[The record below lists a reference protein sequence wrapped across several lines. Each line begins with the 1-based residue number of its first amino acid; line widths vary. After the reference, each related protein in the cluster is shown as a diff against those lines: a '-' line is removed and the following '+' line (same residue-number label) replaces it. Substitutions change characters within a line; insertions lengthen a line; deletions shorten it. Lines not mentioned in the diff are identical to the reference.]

1 MNRRTYLTLLLLA
14 ALFLGNTAL
23 YAAAS
28 QKSNV
33 VCFVRFAD
41 ETDEEMF
48 DQHDFAHY
56 QTLFNGSEAG
66 ANTVYNYFRQASYGQ
81 LQWTS
86 VFFPQQS
93 GTQIVSYKATH
104 ARGYYED
111 KSSINP
117 NGYDAEDPTAM
128 AARERAL
135 VKEIIAYLNETVP
148 ADAVIDADSDGLVDN
163 LTIILSGPSAIS
175 ARHLLWPKRT
185 DLVSASGEFQIAGK
199 RVVGYILTFDRSNGF
214 DMMRNIPIN
223 TGVLCHEMSHSLG
236 TYDLYHVSDKL
247 NPVGVWDLMSD
258 NQETAQN
265 MTVYTKWR
273 YCKWVDE
280 IPEISKAGTYT
291 LNPVSHPTADHIAY
305 KIKPIGSEEYFV
317 LEYRKK
323 EGFDQNLPGEGLLV
337 YRINP
342 KFSGGNVG
350 YNGTTRLD
358 EQYIF
363 RPGGTTTADGDLS
376 KAVFS
381 QESGRTAF
389 GGLAAEK
396 PFYSDGTEASFAIA
410 NVSACGETLTFDLL
424 DMGPQIVLSAESLT
438 LNGQEHATAILKVSS
453 NTDWILHFE
462 SNWLGGLPET
472 QEGNTLTMTIVA
484 ESANTTGA
492 PRQATLRFVS
502 QTDPNV
508 VKTLVVTQEP
518 YKSNVILF
526 DDFENTSNPNGWV
539 IEYEGEAGRGWQ
551 FTEGSTTGRTIS
563 MTNSGTHA
571 MTMKD
576 VYWED
581 VHMDAKLTSPLFA
594 GGRTLTFYSHCNGGN
609 STPRNP
615 PIYIIE
621 VSSDGG
627 ATWTTIFD
635 VLKDYP
641 RDEQGNTVKATSY
654 TKIMLDLSPYTS
666 DQMKI
671 RFNCYDTNNE
681 GLQYWWQIDDLEISS
696 DATSDVQAVRH
707 QPAPTTVYD
716 LQGRRVET
724 LQKPGLYIMNGRKVL
739 K

>member
-291 LNPVSHPTADHIAY
+291 LNPVSHPAADHIAY
-305 KIKPIGSEEYFV
+305 KIKPVGSDEYFV

-363 RPGGTTTADGDLS
+363 RPGGTTTADGDIS
-376 KAVFS
+376 KAAFS

-396 PFYSDGTEASFAIA
+396 PFYSDGTEAGFAIA

-453 NTDWILHFE
+453 NTDWSVRFE
-462 SNWLGGLPET
+462 SDWLSALPET

-484 ESANTTGA
+484 ERANMTGA
-492 PRQATLRFVS
+492 PRQATLRFVC
-502 QTDPNV
+502 QTDPNI

-518 YKSNVILF
+518 FKSNVILF
-526 DDFENTSNPNGWV
+526 DDFENTGNPNGWV
-539 IEYEGEAGRGWQ
+539 LENEGENGSGWQ
-551 FTEGSTTGRTIS
+551 FGAGTTTGKGK
-563 MTNSGTHA
+563 NLVYSGVYA
-571 MTMKD
+571 LLMKET
-576 VYWED
+576 VFED
-581 VHMDAKLTSPLFA
+581 KHQSSVLTSPTFA
-594 GGRTLTFYSHCNGGN
+594 GGRTLSFYSHCNGGN
-609 STPRNP
+609 ATPRTP
-615 PIYIIE
+615 PTYIIE

-627 ATWTTIFD
+627 VTWITVFD

-641 RDEQGNTVKATSY
+641 RNADGTTVSTLTY
-654 TKIMLDLSPYTS
+654 TKIVLDLSPYTS
-666 DQMKI
+666 DQMQI
-671 RFNCYDTNNE
+671 RFNCHDNTNE

-696 DATSDVQAVRH
+696 DATSGVSAVKLQKRSD
-707 QPAPTTVYD
+707 AVYD
-716 LQGRRVET
+716 LQGRRVEAPV
-724 LQKPGLYIMNGRKVL
+724 KSGLYIVDGRKVL